1 MVFIKCIDVVGKVS
15 EVIDQEASLM
25 TSVRFY
31 GHLMMCSNCRR
42 YFKQFKVVKEAAGTV
57 IPGDLPDDFDRV
69 MDFVLKAVKKRDGK
83 DV

>member
-1 MVFIKCIDVVGKVS
+1 MVFIKCIDFVGKVS

-31 GHLMMCSNCRR
+31 GHLMMCLNCRR

-57 IPGDLPDDFDRV
+57 IPDDLPDDFDRV
-69 MDFVLKAVKKRDGK
+69 MDFVLKEVEKRNGK
-83 DV
+83 NV

>member
-1 MVFIKCIDVVGKVS
+1 MFIKCIDFVGKVS

-31 GHLMMCSNCRR
+31 GHLIICPNCRH

-57 IPGDLPDDFDRV
+57 IPDDLPDDFDRV
-69 MDFVLKAVKKRDGK
+69 MDFVLKEVEKRDGK